1 MKYRTAVPTKVFE
14 YIASGRKVILGLP
27 EGPARK
33 IFSEFH
39 GVEIFEVGNREY
51 FLETYN
57 RLLTIEITEECKKI
71 NIDLLRA
78 GFLREESAKR
88 LVHAIENVSL

>member
-1 MKYRTAVPTKVFE
+1 MPTKVFE

-51 FLETYN
+51 FLEAYN
-57 RLLTIEITEECKKI
+57 RLLSIDVTEECKKI
-71 NIDLLRA
+71 NIDVLRPS
-78 GFLREESAKR
+78 FVREESAQM
-88 LVHAIENVSL
+88 LVHAIANVSL